1 MASPFKVFR
10 KNQKLMLAFLGV
22 LVMVGFVIL
31 PAIMQTMGQPKQVRS
46 SLAATT
52 AKYGDLHR
60 QQISVLRWQR
70 QTAIRFMESL
80 GRQLVMAE
88 GNPMAIQLAFH
99 YMAPSGNVS
108 PTSDEAL
115 VEKWLLVKRAEEL
128 GLTVNDDA
136 VEMFIIDLS
145 QRVVSGPQIRELLEA
160 MEIDENNLFS
170 VLRDELLVIRLRRMF
185 NMGLRGAPTPFSLDG
200 LPTATPAQRWDYFQR
215 LNRKVTIESAAL
227 SVSDFIKDVAEPDES
242 TLRAFF
248 EEHKDRLPD
257 PTSVEPGFREPEKI
271 AVEYLK
277 AAYEPL
283 FEREVEAVPQED
295 VAKYYEEHKEDYKQE
310 ELPGGAEEEPSP
322 AESEGGVETK
332 ADAEAPAGE
341 EKSADEEASTA
352 AEMPAESEAGVETK
366 DDAEAPAEEEASTDE
381 AMSAEEE
388 AAADEEKPADEAK
401 SAESET
407 MDEPA
412 PEAEDSNDSTSAL
425 DRASPFRLASFQ
437 EGEAEASE
445 EKAAAPDDPATEPG
459 ESPAEPPPEEPEK
472 ADAASETPAME
483 TSPAE
488 TPPAET
494 PPAETPPAETPA
506 ADTPPADTPPTDTPP
521 ADTPPTEESQE
532 PAPPKY
538 VPLEKVEAEIRRTL
552 AREAVKAKIDDTFN
566 RVQELM
572 RRYRNERLLHA
583 TGEGEAPLTEPDL
596 ADAFRLLLVDKS
608 GKEEGK
614 VSRDSVADPEGV
626 KLLTRSKTALI
637 SAIEAAGLDLGQSR
651 VENRTAFADY
661 AYGENWQ
668 AYQPTQSV
676 DSDGNR
682 YVFWKV
688 DDAKERTSEFD
699 FEEVE
704 KLEKQAEKLESR
716 GKGAEAREVAQE
728 AETKRGEV
736 TEVRQRVLR
745 QWKMIQARGQAIAKA
760 EALAEEA
767 RQAKKSL
774 AETFADRP
782 DLVVTGS
789 EPFSWVTHG
798 NIPAMWAQGPP
809 SLSKIQGVDMAGDE
823 LMREVFGLKEGE
835 IGTAVNQPQTSA
847 YVVRL
852 TDSNP
857 LPDVLWRMFLS
868 ESYFGYF
875 RVASQD
881 LSTAEEAWIDGIKS
895 DVGFA
900 WDPEWERQPGR

>member
-1 MASPFKVFR
+1 MS
-10 KNQKLMLAFLGV
+10 
-22 LVMVGFVIL
+22 
-31 PAIMQTMGQPKQVRS
+31 
-46 SLAATT
+46 
-52 AKYGDLHR
+52 
-60 QQISVLRWQR
+60 
-70 QTAIRFMESL
+70 
-80 GRQLVMAE
+80 
-88 GNPMAIQLAFH
+88 
-99 YMAPSGNVS
+99 
-108 PTSDEAL
+108 
-115 VEKWLLVKRAEEL
+115 
-128 GLTVNDDA
+128 
-136 VEMFIIDLS
+136 
-145 QRVVSGPQIRELLEA
+145 
-160 MEIDENNLFS
+160 
-170 VLRDELLVIRLRRMF
+170 
-185 NMGLRGAPTPFSLDG
+185 
-200 LPTATPAQRWDYFQR
+200 
-215 LNRKVTIESAAL
+215 
-227 SVSDFIKDVAEPDES
+227 
-242 TLRAFF
+242 
-248 EEHKDRLPD
+248 
-257 PTSVEPGFREPEKI
+257 
-271 AVEYLK
+271 
-277 AAYEPL
+277 
-283 FEREVEAVPQED
+283 
-295 VAKYYEEHKEDYKQE
+295 
-310 ELPGGAEEEPSP
+310 AEEE
-322 AESEGGVETK
+322 A
-332 ADAEAPAGE
+332 A
-341 EKSADEEASTA
+341 ADE
-352 AEMPAESEAGVETK
+352 EMPAESEADVETK
-366 DDAEAPAEEEASTDE
+366 ADAEAPAEEEASTDE

-388 AAADEEKPADEAK
+388 ATADEEEPADEAK
-401 SAESET
+401 PAESET

-412 PEAEDSNDSTSAL
+412 PEAEDSKDSTSAL
-425 DRASPFRLASFQ
+425 GRASPFRLASFQ

-445 EKAAAPDDPATEPG
+445 EEAAAPDDPAAEPE

-472 ADAASETPAME
+472 AAAASETPAVE

-494 PPAETPPAETPA
+494 PPAETPPAETP
-506 ADTPPADTPPTDTPP
+506 PAETSP
-521 ADTPPTEESQE
+521 ADTPPTEASQE

-538 VPLEKVEAEIRRTL
+538 LPLEKVEAEIRRTL
-552 AREAVKAKIDDTFN
+552 AREVVKAKIDDTFN

-583 TGEGEAPLTEPDL
+583 TGEGEAPLAEPDL

-637 SAIEAAGLDLGQSR
+637 SAIEVAEKHPDLGQSR
-651 VENRTAFADY
+651 MENGTVFTDY
-661 AYGENWQ
+661 AYGENWS
-668 AYQPTQSV
+668 AFQPTQSV
-676 DSDGNR
+676 DSDGNWTTPRSNR

-688 DDAKERTSEFD
+688 DDAKERTPEFD

-745 QWKMIQARGQAIAKA
+745 EWKMIQARGQAIAKA

-809 SLSKIQGVDMAGDE
+809 SLSEIQGVDMAGDE
-823 LMREVFGLKEGE
+823 LMRVVFGLKEGE

-881 LSTAEEAWIDGIKS
+881 LSTAEEAWIDGIKL

-900 WDPEWERQPGR
+900 WDPEWEQQPGM